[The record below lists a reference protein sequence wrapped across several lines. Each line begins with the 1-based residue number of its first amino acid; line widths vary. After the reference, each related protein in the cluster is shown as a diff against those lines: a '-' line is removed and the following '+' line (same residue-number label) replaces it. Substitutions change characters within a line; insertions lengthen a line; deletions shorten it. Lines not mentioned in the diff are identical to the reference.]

1 MEPLDRRVD
10 EASKVVEGLERKIRQ
25 AGLTFADV
33 EKAAG
38 LERDSLLRALRA
50 PAELRIE
57 QVTAVLEVLGVPPVD
72 FFVEVFGPP
81 PSPLYAQNP
90 EHHTFATTV
99 RVMHRSLLRRMI
111 WKLRE
116 RGTFS
121 DTEAKDLLAEL
132 ERELP
137 VAERDVWGER

>member
-25 AGLTFADV
+25 AGLTCADV
-33 EKAAG
+33 ERTAG

-50 PAELRIE
+50 PGELRIE

-81 PSPLYAQNP
+81 PRRSTPRTPSTTPSPPPCASC
-90 EHHTFATTV
+90 TG
-99 RVMHRSLLRRMI
+99 RSC
-111 WKLRE
+111 
-116 RGTFS
+116 G
-121 DTEAKDLLAEL
+121 
-132 ERELP
+132 
-137 VAERDVWGER
+137 G

>member
-1 MEPLDRRVD
+1 MEPRDRRADDVR
-10 EASKVVEGLERKIRQ
+10 KVAEGLERKVRQ
-25 AGLTFADV
+25 AGLTFAEV
-33 EKAAG
+33 EERAG
-38 LERDSLLRALRA
+38 LERDSLGRP
-50 PAELRIE
+50 PAELRME
-57 QVTAVLEVLGVPPVD
+57 QVAAVLDVLGVPPVD

-81 PSPLYAQNP
+81 PSPLYAENP

-116 RGTFS
+116 KGTFS
-121 DTEAKDLLAEL
+121 DTEAKHLLAEL